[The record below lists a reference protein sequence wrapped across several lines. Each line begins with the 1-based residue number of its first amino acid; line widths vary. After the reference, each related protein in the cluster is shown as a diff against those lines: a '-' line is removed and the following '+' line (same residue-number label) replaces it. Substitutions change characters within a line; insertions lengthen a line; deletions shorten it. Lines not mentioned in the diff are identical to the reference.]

1 MLNQET
7 SDLPNCETLKLE
19 IDRGVLHVTLDRPET
34 KNALNRAMVADLTAV
49 VDHLAAHP
57 GIRATVVRGANGTF
71 CAGGDI
77 NGFKEMFSTPLPAAG
92 ERDGVA
98 LHNRRF
104 GAIMSRFEALPQ
116 TIVMVVEGA
125 AYGGGLGLM
134 CGGDVV
140 LAAADAK
147 FSISETTLGVPPAQI
162 APFVAQRIGVA
173 RTRRLSLTAHRF
185 DGREAERL
193 GLVDMACDGTA
204 ALDAALAQVLAGIS
218 RCAPEANATTKRLLL
233 ASRTMPREELLEQ
246 SADAFAACLRGAEG
260 REGVTAFLEKRK
272 PKWMT

>member
-1 MLNQET
+1 MPT
-7 SDLPNCETLKLE
+7 DLPTFETLLLAR
-19 IDRGVLHVTLDRPET
+19 DSNVLHVTLNRPET
-34 KNALNRAMVADLTAV
+34 KNALGKPMVRDLTAV
-49 VDHLAAHP
+49 IDMLAATP
-57 GIRATVVRGANGTF
+57 DIRAAIVRGANGTF
-71 CAGGDI
+71 CSGGDI
-77 NGFKEMFSTPLPAAG
+77 NGFRDMFSTPLPAAG

-98 LHNRRF
+98 LHNRGF
-104 GAIMSRFEALPQ
+104 GQIMARFEALPQ

-185 DGREAERL
+185 DGREAERI
-193 GLVDMACDGTA
+193 GLVDQACDGTA
-204 ALDAALAQVLAGIS
+204 ALEAALAQAMGGIM
-218 RCAPEANATTKRLLL
+218 RCSPHANAVTKRLIL

-246 SADAFAACLRGAEG
+246 SADAFAECLRGPKG
-260 REGVTAFLEKRK
+260 QEGVNAFLQKRK
-272 PKWMT
+272 PKWMES

>member
-1 MLNQET
+1 MPR
-7 SDLPNCETLKLE
+7 DLPNCETLKLE

-272 PKWMT
+272 PKWMTE

>member
-1 MLNQET
+1 M
-7 SDLPNCETLKLE
+7 
-19 IDRGVLHVTLDRPET
+19 R
-34 KNALNRAMVADLTAV
+34 
-49 VDHLAAHP
+49 
-57 GIRATVVRGANGTF
+57 TF

-77 NGFKEMFSTPLPAAG
+77 NGFKELFSTPLPAAG

-98 LHNRRF
+98 LHNRGF
-104 GAIMSRFEALPQ
+104 GAIMSRFEELPQ

-140 LAAADAK
+140 LATADAK

-185 DGREAERL
+185 DGREAERI
-193 GLVDMACDGTA
+193 GLVDHGLRWHGRARCGAGASARRDHALLAACERRDQA
-204 ALDAALAQVLAGIS
+204 AHPRKPQDAARGIAG
-218 RCAPEANATTKRLLL
+218 AVGG
-233 ASRTMPREELLEQ
+233 
-246 SADAFAACLRGAEG
+246 CLRRMPASCRGQ
-260 REGVTAFLEKRK
+260 EGVNAFLQKRK
-272 PKWMT
+272 PKWMEQ